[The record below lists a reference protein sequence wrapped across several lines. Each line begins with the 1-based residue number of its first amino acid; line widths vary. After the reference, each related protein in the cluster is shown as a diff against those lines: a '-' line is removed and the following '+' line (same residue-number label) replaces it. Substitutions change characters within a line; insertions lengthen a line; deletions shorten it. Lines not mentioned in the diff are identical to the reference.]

1 MVSQLSKGVIGM
13 EEKLTAKQFL
23 NHVLGGTATGIVV
36 ALIPNA
42 ILATIFRLFPDS
54 VLAQDLLHV
63 AQAFQFLTAIMVGF
77 LIAKNFKLDPME
89 QLTVGGAAFIGS
101 GAWQYI
107 NVGLDG
113 DPQYIFQLQGIGDLI
128 NIMIT
133 ASLAVGAILL
143 IGDKLGSVK
152 IIFLPILIGGGIGYI
167 GKLLLPIVGSITTII
182 GNGVNSFTTLQPVL
196 MSILIAMSFA
206 IIIVSPISTVAIG
219 LAIGLDGMAAAA
231 ASMGIA
237 ATTAVLVISTV
248 NRNKKGVPIAIA
260 LGGMKMMMPN
270 FLTQPIIGIPMI
282 ITAAISAVTVPLFN
296 LVGTSQSAG
305 FGLVGLVG
313 PIASLESAN
322 INFLIMLFVW
332 LVIPFSVGFAISL
345 LCEKVLK
352 LYEPEVWIFKG

>member
-1 MVSQLSKGVIGM
+1 
-13 EEKLTAKQFL
+13 
-23 NHVLGGTATGIVV
+23 
-36 ALIPNA
+36 
-42 ILATIFRLFPDS
+42 
-54 VLAQDLLHV
+54 
-63 AQAFQFLTAIMVGF
+63 
-77 LIAKNFKLDPME
+77 
-89 QLTVGGAAFIGS
+89 
-101 GAWQYI
+101 
-107 NVGLDG
+107 
-113 DPQYIFQLQGIGDLI
+113 
-128 NIMIT
+128 MI
-133 ASLAVGAILL
+133 
-143 IGDKLGSVK
+143 KCCW
-152 IIFLPILIGGGIGYI
+152 LIGGGIGYI
-167 GKLLLPIVGSITTII
+167 GKLLLPIVGSVTTII
-182 GNGVNSFTTLQPVL
+182 GNGINSFTTLQPIL

-296 LVGTSQSAG
+296 LIGTSQSAG

-332 LVIPFSVGFAISL
+332 LVIPFSVGFAVSL